1 MRVADFDYDLPPE
14 RIAQEPLPE
23 RDASRLLVL
32 DRAGGTVTHRRF
44 LDLPALLRPDDV
56 LVVNDSKVIP
66 ARLRGRKAT
75 GGRAELLLVRPVGGG
90 RWLALTR
97 PALRAGQQVIV
108 GAADTPRL
116 VAAAEE
122 EAEDGLRVVRL
133 SAPTGTVEAAL
144 TEVGEL
150 PTPPYIHKHLQQPD
164 RYQTIYAAQQ
174 GSIAAPTA
182 GLHFTPR
189 VLEALRERGVAVER
203 LTLHVGLGT
212 FMPVRAEAV
221 EEHRMHRECY
231 TLDTAVANRLNAAR
245 REGRRVMAVG
255 TTVTRALESAADEDG
270 TLRPGSGETGLFIT
284 PGFQF
289 RVLSGL
295 LTNFHLPKST
305 LLMLVSAF
313 VGRERVLAAYA
324 EAVRAGYRFYSFGD
338 AMLIM

>member
-1 MRVADFDYDLPPE
+1 MRVADFDYDLPPD

-32 DRAGGTVTHRRF
+32 DRGTGEIAHRRF
-44 LDLPALLRPDDV
+44 LDLPTLLRADDV

-66 ARLRGRKAT
+66 ARLRGRKET
-75 GGRAELLLVRPVGGG
+75 GGRAELLLVRPMEDG

-97 PALRAGQQVIV
+97 PALRPGQRVTIGPP
-108 GAADTPRL
+108 GAPRL
-116 VAAAEE
+116 VAEAEE

-133 SAPTGTVEAAL
+133 SAPTGTVEEAL
-144 TEVGEL
+144 AQVGEL
-150 PTPPYIHKHLQQPD
+150 PTPPYIHKHLEQPD

-189 VLEALRERGVAVER
+189 VMAALRERGVAVER

-212 FMPVRAEAV
+212 FLPVRAEEV
-221 EEHRMHRECY
+221 EKHRMHREWY
-231 TLDTAVANRLNAAR
+231 VLEPDVAGRLNAAR
-245 REGRRVMAVG
+245 AEGRRVIAVG
-255 TTVTRALESAADEDG
+255 TTVTRALESTADERG
-270 TLRPGSGETGLFIT
+270 ELRPGSGETGLFIT
-284 PGFQF
+284 PGYRF
-289 RVLSGL
+289 RVLGGL

-313 VGRERVLAAYA
+313 AGRERVLAAYA
-324 EAVRAGYRFYSFGD
+324 EAIREGYRFYSFGD
-338 AMLIM
+338 AMLIL